1 MYLNKLRIMNE
12 LSLKNW
18 GTRSSHVQIVF
29 TLGCILIVIAILNYG
44 IQLYTQ
50 SILNSEDGGYFKYAA
65 FYEKHRISLII
76 AYFIDQ
82 IARCSFYIGIVPLL
96 FSTKRWIVIAIV
108 AILVLVYNV
117 FNFFSPETFEL
128 YFSVERYKVSSFVLS
143 AFISVS
149 LFVVFL
155 LFFFSARNK
164 TTKMGSLFWLIAQSI
179 AFIILI
185 TYAVLFSMDST
196 YFTENNKTFIDVVRI
211 YNQYISG
218 IIFLLGTILITYEVH
233 KLDIS

>member
-1 MYLNKLRIMNE
+1 MNE

-18 GTRSSHVQIVF
+18 GTRSRHVKIVF
-29 TLGCILIVIAILNYG
+29 ALGCILIVIAFLNYG

-65 FYEKHRISLII
+65 FYEKYRISLII

-82 IARCSFYIGIVPLL
+82 IARCSFYIVIVPLL

-108 AILVLVYNV
+108 AILSLVYNI

-143 AFISVS
+143 AFISVA
-149 LFVVFL
+149 FL
-155 LFFFSARNK
+155 IVFFSFFSSAKNK
-164 TTKMGSLFWLIAQSI
+164 TTKIGSLLWLIAQCI

-185 TYAVLFSMDST
+185 TYAILFSLDST
-196 YFTENNKTFIDVVRI
+196 YFTENYKTFIDVVKT

-218 IIFLLGTILITYEVH
+218 IIFLLGTILITYEVYKIEISDNGKH
-233 KLDIS
+233 ILD